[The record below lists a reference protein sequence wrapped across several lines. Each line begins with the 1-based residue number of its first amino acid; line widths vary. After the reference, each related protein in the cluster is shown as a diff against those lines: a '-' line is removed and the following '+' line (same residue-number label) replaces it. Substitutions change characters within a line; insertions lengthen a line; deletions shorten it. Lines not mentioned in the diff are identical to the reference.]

1 MFLYG
6 LSLAPGLTGRTAGVE
21 VKLSS
26 HGGAGGGF
34 NSHSSGARATVHPFY
49 RQDSDA
55 LACSA
60 RLKSMRCSYPNK
72 YKGSKH
78 S

>member
-34 NSHSSGARATVHPFY
+34 NSHSSGARATVSVMVAPKA
-49 RQDSDA
+49 A
-55 LACSA
+55 LAT
-60 RLKSMRCSYPNK
+60 
-72 YKGSKH
+72 
-78 S
+78 